1 MDLVAQYSRNSMAI
15 MYSMDIKQAFTWS
28 TVVGDMEAL
37 LHPLYLLTYHT
48 NKDTDLL
55 LNSNKTK
62 LQLQC
67 CKRFH
72 IKINSKHQ
80 PLLFILTPLNNRLP
94 FSKCHLSSIIHQT
107 FQAAI
112 VVVQIW
118 YVLFPFI
125 AAKFHPDLKYM
136 HQHRHQEQF
145 Q

>member
-1 MDLVAQYSRNSMAI
+1 MDLVAQCSHNSMAI
-15 MYSMDIKQAFTWS
+15 MCNMDIKQAYTWS
-28 TVVGDMEAL
+28 TVVEDMGAL

-55 LNSNKTK
+55 FNSNKTK
-62 LQLQC
+62 C

-72 IKINSKHQ
+72 VKTYPKHQ

-94 FSKCHLSSIIHQT
+94 FSKCHLNSIIHQT
-107 FQAAI
+107 FHAAI
-112 VVVQIW
+112 VAVVLIL

-125 AAKFHPDLKYM
+125 AAKFHPDSKYM